1 MAVDARVHVR
11 APGGPVAAV
20 SQARAAIG
28 ASAACRTIEV
38 AGVRLAVDDDGAG
51 EPVVCLHAIAHGAG
65 DYAGFR
71 ARHRDRF
78 RVLAVDWPGHGRSG
92 DDRIA
97 PSSARYGDLLARL
110 LDVAAL
116 DRVILIGNSI
126 GGGAA
131 LRVAAARPDR
141 VRGVIAANSAGLV
154 ADGLP
159 KRLVTRAMASFFG
172 RGARDAR
179 WFPRAYAVLYRS
191 ILRRPAAAEQR
202 VRIVAAGREMAPLLE
217 QAWRSFGQP
226 ADDLSHVLPDVG
238 CPVLVTWSVGDRL
251 NPLAFNRA
259 GIARLPHGRLETFPG
274 GHAPFLECP
283 QAFDAAFARFVAGL
297 A

>member
-1 MAVDARVHVR
+1 MAADARAHVR
-11 APGGPVAAV
+11 AAGGPVAAV
-20 SQARAAIG
+20 PRARAALG

-38 AGVRLAVDDDGAG
+38 DGVPLAVDDDGAG
-51 EPVVCLHAIAHGAG
+51 DPVVCLHAVAHGAG

-71 ARHRDRF
+71 ARQRARF

-92 DDRIA
+92 DDRVA
-97 PSSARYGDLLARL
+97 PSSARYGELLARL
-110 LDVAAL
+110 LDAAAL

-126 GGGAA
+126 GGAAA
-131 LRVAAARPDR
+131 LRVAAARPER

-172 RGARDAR
+172 LGARDAR
-179 WFPRAYAVLYRS
+179 WFPRAYATLYRS
-191 ILRRPAAAEQR
+191 ILSRPAAADQR
-202 VRIVAAGREMAPLLE
+202 ARIVAAGREMAPLLE
-217 QAWRSFGQP
+217 RAWRSFGQP
-226 ADDLSHVLPDVG
+226 DDDLSGVLPAVS

-251 NPLAFNRA
+251 NPLGFNRA
-259 GIARLPHGRLETFPG
+259 GISRLPHGRLETFPG

-283 QAFDAAFARFVAGL
+283 QAFDDAFARFVGQL